1 MKEKLIGSLCLF
13 LAASIWGSMYVL
25 SKYILEFVSPITL
38 LWIRYAIAFVV
49 LFVILK
55 AFQHKKRRKVVIE
68 KGDWLLIIWIGFIGY
83 FISIFMQFLGTQLS
97 DAHTGA
103 LITASTPVFV
113 VLFARFIL
121 GEAFTRKKIISL
133 VLATLGVVIVIGLDT
148 MFLKHFL
155 GNIVLVGAA
164 VTWALL
170 SVYVKV
176 ASKRFDSLII
186 TTYAMLFALIFTT
199 PLMLL
204 QHENISFILYNR
216 QFLLGILYLGVISTA
231 AAFFLWNKGIE
242 LMDAGMGSLFLFFQP
257 VTGSILGWLCLGE
270 QLNTGFFIGG
280 ILIIIAVFT
289 ASKDEAQ

>member
-38 LWIRYAIAFVV
+38 LWVRYAIAFVV
-49 LFVILK
+49 LFVILR
-55 AFQHKKRRKVVIE
+55 AFQHKKRRKVVIK
-68 KGDWLLIIWIGFIGY
+68 KGDWLLIAWIGFIGY

-121 GEAFTRKKIISL
+121 KEAFTRKKIISL
-133 VLATLGVVIVIGLDT
+133 VLSTLGVVIVIGLDT

-176 ASKRFDSLII
+176 ASKRFDSLTI
-186 TTYAMLFALIFTT
+186 TTYAILFALIFTT

-280 ILIIIAVFT
+280 ILIIIAVFI

>member
-1 MKEKLIGSLCLF
+1 MKEKLLGSLCLF

-49 LFVILK
+49 LFIILRT
-55 AFQHKKRRKVVIE
+55 FEHKKGGKVVI
-68 KGDWLLIIWIGFIGY
+68 KKRDWLLIAWIGFIGY
-83 FISIFMQFLGTQLS
+83 FVSIFMQFLGTQLS

-113 VLFARFIL
+113 VLFAKFIL
-121 GEAFTRKKIISL
+121 KEAFTTKKIISL
-133 VLATLGVVIVIGLDT
+133 VLATLGVVTVIGFDT
-148 MFLKHFL
+148 MFLKHL
-155 GNIVLVGAA
+155 MGNIVLVGAA

-176 ASKRFDSLII
+176 ASKRFDSLIT
-186 TTYAMLFALIFTT
+186 TTYAILFALIFTT
-199 PLMLL
+199 PFMFL

-216 QFLLGILYLGVISTA
+216 QFLLGMLYLGIISTA

-242 LMDAGMGSLFLFFQP
+242 LMDAGIGSLFLFFQP

-270 QLNTGFFIGG
+270 QLNTGFFVGG
-280 ILIIIAVFT
+280 VLIILAVFI

>member
-1 MKEKLIGSLCLF
+1 MKEKLLGSLYLF

-38 LWIRYAIAFVV
+38 LWIRYVIAFVV
-49 LFVILK
+49 LFIILRV
-55 AFQHKKRRKVVIE
+55 FQYKKGNKVVVK
-68 KGDWLLIIWIGFIGY
+68 KGDWLLIAWIGFIGY

-121 GEAFTRKKIISL
+121 REAFTAKKIISL
-133 VLATLGVVIVIGLDT
+133 VLATLGVIIVIGLDR
-148 MFLKHFL
+148 MFLKHLL

-176 ASKRFDSLII
+176 ASKRFDSLTI

-199 PLMLL
+199 PFMFL
-204 QHENISFILYNR
+204 QHENISLILYNR

-242 LMDAGMGSLFLFFQP
+242 LMDAGIGSLFLFFQP

-270 QLNTGFFIGG
+270 QLNTSFFIGG
-280 ILIIIAVFT
+280 ILIIIGVFI
-289 ASKDEAQ
+289 ASKDEIH

>member
-38 LWIRYAIAFVV
+38 LWVRYAIAFVV
-49 LFVILK
+49 LFVILR
-55 AFQHKKRRKVVIE
+55 AFQHKKRRKVVIK
-68 KGDWLLIIWIGFIGY
+68 KGDWLLIAWIGFIGY

-121 GEAFTRKKIISL
+121 KEAFTRKKIISL

-176 ASKRFDSLII
+176 ASKRFDSLTI
-186 TTYAMLFALIFTT
+186 TTYAILFALIFTT

-280 ILIIIAVFT
+280 ILIIIAVFI